1 MLFLL
6 YRCGIKT
13 GGEGKMAKLIEDLK
27 SEHAVMVNI
36 LNKVIKLDS
45 SKERQKILSSA
56 RTGLLSHVKKED
68 AVLYPVLKKA
78 AEGDDNLR
86 LILDM
91 FTKDMDGIAKAAFG
105 FFDKYSQGN
114 SHLELGFAVDFGR
127 LLGILELRIRKEEN
141 ILYPEYEK
149 IKI

>member
-1 MLFLL
+1 
-6 YRCGIKT
+6 
-13 GGEGKMAKLIEDLK
+13 MAKLIQDLK

-36 LNKVIKLDS
+36 LNEVIKVDS
-45 SKERQKILSSA
+45 SKGRQKILSSA
-56 RTGLLSHVKKED
+56 KTGILSHVKKED
-68 AVLYPVLKKA
+68 AELYPVLKKA
-78 AEGDDNLR
+78 AEGNDNLK

-91 FTKDMDGIAKAAFG
+91 FAKDMDGIAKAAFG

-114 SHLELGFAVDFGR
+114 SYLELDFAVDFGR
-127 LLGILELRIRKEEN
+127 LLGLLDLRIRKEEN